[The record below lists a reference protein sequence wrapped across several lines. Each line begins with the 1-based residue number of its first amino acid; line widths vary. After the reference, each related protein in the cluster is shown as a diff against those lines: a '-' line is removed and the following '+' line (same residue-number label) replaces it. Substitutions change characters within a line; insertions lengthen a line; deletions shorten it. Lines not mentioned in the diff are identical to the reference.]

1 MGFLSLL
8 FEEVDFLSSSSIA
21 DNLVSLAVNWS
32 LRSGNS
38 LDSKL
43 FYLQL
48 KAFISCGPSTLR
60 IFLILGFRVW
70 RDWSL
75 SFIEGLGALF
85 LMIYG

>member
-48 KAFISCGPSTLR
+48 KAFISKE
-60 IFLILGFRVW
+60 
-70 RDWSL
+70 SL
-75 SFIEGLGALF
+75 VGG
-85 LMIYG
+85 GK